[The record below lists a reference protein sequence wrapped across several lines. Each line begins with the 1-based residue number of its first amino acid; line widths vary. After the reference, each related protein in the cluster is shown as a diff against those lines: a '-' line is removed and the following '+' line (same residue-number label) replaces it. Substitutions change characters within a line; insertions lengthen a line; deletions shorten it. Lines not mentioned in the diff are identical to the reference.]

1 MKYNFDERIDR
12 RSSDSGKWNY
22 YEEGVIPMWVADMD
36 FVSPEPVVRALR
48 GRAEHG
54 IFGYPISASEKPED
68 TTEMR
73 SLLAERLERRY
84 GWQVQPEEIVYIPGV
99 VNGFNLACHA
109 LAEERGGVLVQPPV
123 YHPMLHAPENAGL
136 QRQEAPLIRQV
147 DGRYTIDFDA
157 FESAIDDHTRLFILC
172 NPHNPVGRVYRPEEL
187 YRLAEICLRKGVV
200 ICSDEIHCDLLYAG
214 QKHTPIASLD
224 PEVARNTI
232 TLMAPTK
239 AFNLPGL
246 QFAFAVIPDPAL
258 RARYMGSGKGLLG
271 WINLMGWTAAK
282 AAYENGQDWLDQLLS
297 YLEGN
302 RDYLLSYVGDN
313 LPGIHMVKPE
323 GTYLAWLDC
332 RDLNIEGKL
341 DEFFLKNA
349 RVAIADG
356 AMFGQGGEGF
366 ARLNY
371 GCPRSVLEEALE
383 RIRLV
388 LG

>member
-1 MKYNFDERIDR
+1 
-12 RSSDSGKWNY
+12 
-22 YEEGVIPMWVADMD
+22 
-36 FVSPEPVVRALR
+36 
-48 GRAEHG
+48 
-54 IFGYPISASEKPED
+54 
-68 TTEMR
+68 
-73 SLLAERLERRY
+73 
-84 GWQVQPEEIVYIPGV
+84 
-99 VNGFNLACHA
+99 
-109 LAEERGGVLVQPPV
+109 
-123 YHPMLHAPENAGL
+123 MLHAPENAGL